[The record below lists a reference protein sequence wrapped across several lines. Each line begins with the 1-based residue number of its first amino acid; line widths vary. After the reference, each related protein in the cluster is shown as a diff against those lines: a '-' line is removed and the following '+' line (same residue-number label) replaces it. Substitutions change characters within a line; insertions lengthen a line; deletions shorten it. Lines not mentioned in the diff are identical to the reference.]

1 MKAKAVNYT
10 EAQVAVLTEMYKG
23 VDNATEVAEI
33 AKATGKSAAS
43 VRAKLASLGLYAKA
57 EAESKAKGITKR
69 ALAEQVG
76 NALGLQEFEVDAL
89 EKTSKS
95 VLDKLVAKLVSE

>member
-23 VDNATEVAEI
+23 VDNATEVAQI
-33 AKATGKSAAS
+33 AVATGKTAAS
-43 VRAKLASLGLYAKA
+43 VRAKLASLGLYTKA
-57 EAESKAKGITKR
+57 EAESKAKGVTKR

-76 NALGLQEFEVDAL
+76 QAIGLQEFEVEAL

-95 VLDKLVAKLVSE
+95 VLDKLVANLVSE